1 MRSSTLPGS
10 DASHAML
17 PYLVLLRMGF
27 TVPSGVGPGRG
38 ELLPHPF
45 TLTWRL
51 TPSAVCFLLPAMMRR
66 DEPESNTHHHCPL
79 LPAGLSVTSRCPA
92 VSRHPALRSPDFPP
106 RTKYAATVWTT
117 SRGYYTGHEPELSQ
131 RNLQN
136 ARRGYYPLRAAPECR
151 HGCTGSQRKPATAR
165 AVTRLEI
172 RSPANRRRPGRA
184 GWRNLR
190 AY

>member
-1 MRSSTLPGS
+1 
-10 DASHAML
+10 ML

-66 DEPESNTHHHCPL
+66 DEPESDTHHHCPL

-106 RTKYAATVWTT
+106 RTRYAATVWAT
-117 SRGYYTGHEPELSQ
+117 SRTYYTARIRRADGNSGGKSGECPGECIACFQ
-131 RNLQN
+131 R
-136 ARRGYYPLRAAPECR
+136 Y
-151 HGCTGSQRKPATAR
+151 QRIA
-165 AVTRLEI
+165 I
-172 RSPANRRRPGRA
+172 HIWIRRRHNCLFTTQHDLALINRQAIEGRPMQA
-184 GWRNLR
+184 GEAFELV
-190 AY
+190 

>member
-1 MRSSTLPGS
+1 MGSRPISRVLCTCLAAGVTVIPLGAPLPTHSSNLPGS

-51 TPSAVCFLLPAMMRR
+51 TPSAVCFLLPAVMRR
-66 DEPESNTHHHCPL
+66 DEPESDTHHHCPL

-106 RTKYAATVWTT
+106 GTCVPGGCLASFEAD
-117 SRGYYTGHEPELSQ
+117 YT
-131 RNLQN
+131 
-136 ARRGYYPLRAAPECR
+136 
-151 HGCTGSQRKPATAR
+151 
-165 AVTRLEI
+165 
-172 RSPANRRRPGRA
+172 RSPCDFPADWCPDRRPGR
-184 GWRNLR
+184 NCQVSS
-190 AY
+190 

>member
-1 MRSSTLPGS
+1 MAAIPLGDPLPERSSNLPGS

-51 TPSAVCFLLPAMMRR
+51 TPSAVCFLLPATMRR
-66 DEPESNTHHHCPL
+66 DEPDSDTHYCCPL
-79 LPAGLSVTSRCPA
+79 LPVGLSVTLRCPA

-106 RTKYAATVWTT
+106 RTLRYAAAAWAT
-117 SRGYYTGHEPELSQ
+117 SHTHYTWEANGLRRRNRRRSKARYY
-131 RNLQN
+131 R
-136 ARRGYYPLRAAPECR
+136 PLRAPACR
-151 HGCTGSQRKPATAR
+151 R
-165 AVTRLEI
+165 
-172 RSPANRRRPGRA
+172 
-184 GWRNLR
+184 
-190 AY
+190 